1 LNQEIHPA
9 SDSVPETRSE
19 LSNQNISAIRST
31 FVPDCIR
38 SVFAGAL
45 EPAFG
50 TFLLLIAVR
59 RFDASAF
66 EKAWLVAGPSVGL
79 MCGPLV
85 VSAVEELR
93 VPAARAICWI
103 SSVSAAFLAVGA
115 FVQNSSAYVAFSM
128 IGGMGLTCTVP
139 LMTQVYQNNYPAARR
154 GRLFSGAFVIRIA
167 VAALASQLI
176 GCWLTR
182 SPSKYPSVLLVF
194 SACALAS
201 ALCWIWVPSAPLAKN
216 PQARHPLRG
225 LQFVREDAAFRRTL
239 FSWMLMGVGNLVMLP
254 LRVEYLARPTPSGLR
269 TAAEIAVLTAVVPNI
284 ARLLTSSLWGHAFDR
299 LSFFTLRSVLNFG
312 FALAILSFFTGDS
325 MAWMLVGA
333 VLYGVS
339 GAGGDVAWSLW
350 VTKMAPPERVADYM
364 AVHTFFT
371 GLRGIVAPTL
381 AFYAAERFSIEG
393 IGWVCAFLIVLANM
407 ALWPEIRARR
417 S

>member
-1 LNQEIHPA
+1 
-9 SDSVPETRSE
+9 
-19 LSNQNISAIRST
+19 
-31 FVPDCIR
+31 
-38 SVFAGAL
+38 VFAGAL

-66 EKAWLVAGPSVGL
+66 EKAWLVAGPSLGL

-85 VSAVEELR
+85 VSAVEEMR
-93 VPAARAICWI
+93 VRAARAICWI
-103 SSVSAAFLAVGA
+103 SALSAGFLAVGA
-115 FVQNSSAYVAFSM
+115 FAQQSCVYVAFSM

-139 LMTQVYQNNYPAARR
+139 LMTQVYQNNYPDARR
-154 GRLFSGAFVIRIA
+154 GRLFSGAFVIRIG
-167 VAALASQLI
+167 VAAVASQLI
-176 GCWLTR
+176 GWWLTR
-182 SPSKYPSVLLVF
+182 SPSSYPSVLLVF
-194 SACALAS
+194 SSCALAA
-201 ALCWIWVPSAPLAKN
+201 ALCWIWVPSTPLVKN
-216 PQARHPLRG
+216 PLARHPLRG

-254 LRVEYLARPTPSGLR
+254 LRVEYLARPAQSGLR

-284 ARLLTSSLWGHAFDR
+284 ARLLTSPLWGRAFDR

-312 FALAILSFFTGDS
+312 FALAIISFFTGDS
-325 MAWMLVGA
+325 MGWMLFGA

-371 GLRGIVAPTL
+371 GLRGVVAPTL

-393 IGWVCAFLIVLANM
+393 IGWACAFLIVLANLV
-407 ALWPEIRARR
+407 LWPEIKARR
-417 S
+417 G

>member
-1 LNQEIHPA
+1 MNQEQHPA
-9 SDSVPETRSE
+9 GGLVKEPGCDSSSE
-19 LSNQNISAIRST
+19 ESSSIRST
-31 FVPDCIR
+31 FIPDCVR

-66 EKAWLVAGPSVGL
+66 EKAWLVAGPSLGL

-93 VPAARAICWI
+93 VPAARAICWM
-103 SSVSAAFLAVGA
+103 SGVSAAFLAAGA
-115 FVQNSSAYVAFSM
+115 FVEHSWSYVVLSM
-128 IGGMGLTCTVP
+128 VGGMGLTSTVP

-176 GCWLTR
+176 GWWLTR
-182 SPSKYPSVLLVF
+182 SPSEYSSVLLVF
-194 SACALAS
+194 SACAFAS
-201 ALCWIWVPSAPLAKN
+201 ALCWIWVPSAPLVKN
-216 PQARHPLRG
+216 PFSRHPLRG

-254 LRVEYLARPTPSGLR
+254 LRVEYLARPTETGLR
-269 TAAEIAVLTAVVPNI
+269 TAAQIALLTAVVPNL
-284 ARLLTSSLWGHAFDR
+284 ARLVTSSLWGRAFDR

-325 MAWMLVGA
+325 MAWMLLGA

-350 VTKMAPPERVADYM
+350 VTKIAPPDRVADYM

-371 GLRGIVAPTL
+371 GLRGVVAPTL
-381 AFYAAERFSIEG
+381 AFYAAERFSIEA
-393 IGWVCAFLIVLANM
+393 IGWGCALLIVLANLV
-407 ALWPEIRARR
+407 LWPEIRARR
-417 S
+417 G